1 MLAAFNRPA
10 NRAPG
15 VESLY
20 FVGGSA
26 HPGGG
31 VPLVQRVQ
39 WMAVPEFLTEELW
52 ERHGYSLSDVRKTV
66 DAFPARVIW
75 QLVRSYNYPATNAS
89 SRVYCAEVRPPAN
102 LVEPRAQH
110 VNKRA
115 KVTPFARRQK
125 GSQATFCNQK
135 REVGL

>member
-1 MLAAFNRPA
+1 MRGFGSRAAVRRPVGTA
-10 NRAPG
+10 ATGFRMG
-15 VESLY
+15 VRG
-20 FVGGSA
+20 GGSA
-26 HPGGG
+26 RYPLPGG
-31 VPLVQRVQ
+31 
-39 WMAVPEFLTEELW
+39 
-52 ERHGYSLSDVRKTV
+52 
-66 DAFPARVIW
+66 
-75 QLVRSYNYPATNAS
+75 AS
-89 SRVYCAEVRPPAN
+89 SRVYSAEVRPPAN